1 MQAHGTTLLHIYV
14 FTVSAVVQSRVVISP
29 GLSDHYIIDIEMRY
43 SKRITS
49 DNTREM
55 RLYSKADVDAFQE
68 QLWTMQ
74 NDLATMTDVNKM
86 WSLFSRELKLAV
98 KPVRPK
104 PSNQPRWFNRKA
116 NKLVTKHRKTYNK
129 YKDSGDPF
137 LLTKYKQE
145 RRLHR
150 AELRKI
156 EQDYIS
162 TKICKPL
169 ETGNSKPFYQHLN
182 WSQGVTK
189 PPMILKTEGNDHT
202 EDPTENANILN
213 EFFSSQFCKRHQL
226 GRNNAYNCTGS
237 SIEVSD
243 AGVDLREEDLVIDPI
258 MTAKCLTSMFKVSL
272 STATLSGEWK
282 LA

>member
-1 MQAHGTTLLHIYV
+1 M
-14 FTVSAVVQSRVVISP
+14 
-29 GLSDHYIIDIEMRY
+29 
-43 SKRITS
+43 
-49 DNTREM
+49 
-55 RLYSKADVDAFQE
+55 
-68 QLWTMQ
+68 
-74 NDLATMTDVNKM
+74 
-86 WSLFSRELKLAV
+86 
-98 KPVRPK
+98 RPK

-129 YKDSGDPF
+129 YKDSDDLF

-169 ETGNSKPFYQHLN
+169 ETGNSKPFYQHLK

-189 PPMILKTEGNDHT
+189 PPMKLKTEGNDHT
-202 EDPTENANILN
+202 EDPTESANILN
-213 EFFSSQFCKRHQL
+213 EFFSSQFCKQHEL
-226 GRNNAYNCTGS
+226 DSNNAYNCTGL

-243 AGVDLREEDLVIDPI
+243 AGVDLREEDLVIDSI
-258 MTAKCLTSMFKVSL
+258 MTAKCLTSILKVSL
-272 STATLSGEWK
+272 STATLPGEWK
-282 LA
+282 LSELVTEHFFFRHGGNFPIFSCYTSTLTLNSKRVFCDQFVMEEWQTIRRLFGVKMVEF